1 MKLAIGTAKNI
12 PQIPKIAPKKK
23 TESNTTIAGNLTT
36 PDIKNG
42 KKIFPSINCKSAKE
56 SIITITYGSKPN

>member
-42 KKIFPSINCKSAKE
+42 KNIFPSMNCSTTKAKK
-56 SIITITYGSKPN
+56 ITRT